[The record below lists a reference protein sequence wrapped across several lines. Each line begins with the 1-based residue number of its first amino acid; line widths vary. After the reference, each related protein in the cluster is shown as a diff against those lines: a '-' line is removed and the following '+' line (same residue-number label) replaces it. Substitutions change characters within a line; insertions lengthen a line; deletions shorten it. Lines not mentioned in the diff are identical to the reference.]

1 VAKRHLDFCFQKVS
15 SMQSN
20 LSKSSRAA
28 VKELK
33 VDWSIIY
40 ILELSLTRL
49 KNYRAAILLQNLQQN
64 QLCDSQIQN
73 QIPQLLQLLHRF
85 HSFAIPKYN
94 ASASVIPQLLQL
106 CALYFVT
113 TKNKKIVDEREKLRH
128 RDCEITE
135 ERELG

>member
-1 VAKRHLDFCFQKVS
+1 MDGLKLTQIELLVDDP
-15 SMQSN
+15 N
-20 LSKSSRAA
+20 
-28 VKELK
+28 LK
-33 VDWSIIY
+33 VYAIGGGQI
-40 ILELSLTRL
+40 TRL

-106 CALYFVT
+106 CVLYFVT
-113 TKNKKIVDEREKLRH
+113 KKKKKIVDGREKLRC

>member
-1 VAKRHLDFCFQKVS
+1 LRIRVFGFACRGFGGIGLVYIREW
-15 SMQSN
+15 SN
-20 LSKSSRAA
+20 LSKSSQVA

-40 ILELSLTRL
+40 ILESSLTWL

-73 QIPQLLQLLHRF
+73 QIPQLLHRF

-94 ASASVIPQLLQL
+94 ASTSVIPQLLQL
-106 CALYFVT
+106 CVLYFVT
-113 TKNKKIVDEREKLRH
+113 KKKKKKKKN
-128 RDCEITE
+128 
-135 ERELG
+135 